1 MLDDLCDGLLSS
13 SAAPELRVREL
24 VLDLPVELAL
34 GQLDGGSVL
43 AADVP
48 RWRWRTDFDQRVS
61 RLRVRIGEQPAVAP

>member
-1 MLDDLCDGLLSS
+1 MLDDLCDGLLASS
-13 SAAPELRVREL
+13 PAPALRVREL
-24 VLDLPVELAL
+24 VLDLPVEVAL
-34 GQLDGGSVL
+34 EEGVAGSVL